1 MPATT
6 CPGTDG
12 KQIVNNARMTV
23 FVNHGS
29 IFFNWTDPLIF
40 REITVKDAE
49 GTIRRIEFPSKS
61 LVRRLGMRPG
71 GDVRCGLDDLL
82 SCTKVR
88 QNEGNQ
94 DIKRLMLSARVI
106 WIERC

>member
-1 MPATT
+1 
-6 CPGTDG
+6 
-12 KQIVNNARMTV
+12 MTV

-49 GTIRRIEFPSKS
+49 GTNRKIEFPSNA
-61 LVRRLGMRPG
+61 LLRRLGSKPG
-71 GDVRCGLDDLL
+71 GDVRCGLDNLL

-88 QNEGNQ
+88 KTRETRTLNSFCCAYRLFGSS
-94 DIKRLMLSARVI
+94 DIAKPFLTKS
-106 WIERC
+106 